1 MSESVNERSRMDQI
15 EANLAKMT
23 EQLQTLTAAM
33 SNMAVP
39 RAGGS
44 SENER
49 REEPQNR
56 VNDDAPIFD
65 DDMAEYAAGRIAGS
79 QAEMQK
85 LRDQME
91 TVTRKLKGK
100 NEDRWIMI

>member
-1 MSESVNERSRMDQI
+1 MDQM

-33 SNMAVP
+33 SNVAVP

-49 REEPQNR
+49 REEPPNK
-56 VNDDAPIFD
+56 VNEDIHMFD
-65 DDMAEYAAGRIAGS
+65 DDMAEYTVWRIAGS
-79 QAEMQK
+79 QAEIQK
-85 LRDQME
+85 HHDQIE
-91 TVTRKLKGK
+91 SVTR
-100 NEDRWIMI
+100 